1 MWDDQTIP
9 TNGDELISFI
19 RLIRSEYRPEKD
31 GPILV
36 HCSAGV
42 GRTGT
47 FIALDRLLQQF
58 DKLSYN
64 GYLDI
69 YGTVLDMRRCRDK
82 MVQTEVSLIFKKNFI
97 EIFFEMLGSVFI
109 YLSMF
114 ERRI

>member
-1 MWDDQTIP
+1 MWDDHTIP
-9 TNGDELISFI
+9 TNSDKLIDFI
-19 RLIRSEYRPEKD
+19 RLIRSEYRPEQD

-42 GRTGT
+42 GRSGT

-58 DKLSYN
+58 DKLPFY

-82 MVQTEVSLIFKKNFI
+82 MVQNEVSFIANEIEKKL
-97 EIFFEMLGSVFI
+97 FFF
-109 YLSMF
+109 
-114 ERRI
+114 

>member
-1 MWDDQTIP
+1 MWDDHTIP
-9 TNGDELISFI
+9 TNSDKLIDFI
-19 RLIRSEYRPEKD
+19 RLIRSEYRPEQD

-42 GRTGT
+42 GRSGT

-58 DKLSYN
+58 DKLPFY

-82 MVQTEVSLIFKKNFI
+82 MVQNEVSLIAKQIEKN
-97 EIFFEMLGSVFI
+97 IFFSNLSINI
-109 YLSMF
+109 YLF
-114 ERRI
+114 IDA

>member
-1 MWDDQTIP
+1 MWDDHKIP
-9 TNGDELISFI
+9 TNGDELICLI
-19 RLIRSEYRPEKD
+19 RLIRSEYRPEQD

-58 DKLSYN
+58 DKLPYN
-64 GYLDI
+64 DYLDI

-82 MVQTEVSLIFKKNFI
+82 MVQTEVSLIFKKDFI